1 MKTVGELRRERNEL
15 PPVDKDSLYKPIE
28 RAPRLF
34 KTLKVPRALQA
45 ALPFA
50 SKPKM
55 KLKRSVSVRVCGR
68 MRTEEMRMSACV
80 CVRWTA
86 ARANERSSA

>member
-1 MKTVGELRRERNEL
+1 MKTVGELRRKRNEL

-55 KLKRSVSVRVCGR
+55 KLKRSVSVRARGR
-68 MRTEEMRMSACV
+68 MRCEEGKISACV
-80 CVRWTA
+80 
-86 ARANERSSA
+86 RAIDSSARS